1 MNQHIVGSR
10 YILNPATNKP
20 WILEESLLAHIW
32 THKLVTIDDLY
43 FNFDQKKYMEDSEV
57 TSLLQPEFRLANE
70 HFSTPSR
77 IVNIQTSEWL
87 KLFESIPVV
96 WRTKIGM
103 GNQNFQN
110 HEFFATQGDDD
121 NIGDVCE

>member
-1 MNQHIVGSR
+1 MNI
-10 YILNPATNKP
+10 K
-20 WILEESLLAHIW
+20 
-32 THKLVTIDDLY
+32 
-43 FNFDQKKYMEDSEV
+43 
-57 TSLLQPEFRLANE
+57 
-70 HFSTPSR
+70 
-77 IVNIQTSEWL
+77 TSEWL
-87 KLFESIPVV
+87 KLFESIPIV